1 MKAYV
6 QYLKQ
11 SLIPI
16 EGTRRVRFTFIA
28 RASNTSKT
36 SKSLFYRATSFYNSL
51 PNNIKL
57 LEPKIF
63 NKRIKNIVVNTY
75 SPDRLPG

>member
-1 MKAYV
+1 MKAYT

-11 SLIPI
+11 SLIQT
-16 EGTRRVRFTFIA
+16 EGTRRVRHTFIA

-36 SKSLFYRATSFYNSL
+36 SKSLFYRATSFYKGL

-63 NKRIKNIVVNTY
+63 NKHIKSVVMNKY
-75 SPDRLPG
+75 SPDRLP